1 MGNINK
7 RKQRAKQKRKQ
18 SNRVKISKPNDVNNS
33 SVDDNFDKIMDKHYQ
48 AIFTVYKK
56 KMASSGLSIH
66 ELGLNIKKAERRAK
80 GDLFIAVDYLGFS
93 ISECE
98 ESISIAMEL
107 SGLSKEEIM
116 EVENFVLSDFE
127 DFHHPM
133 TEGAYIKN

>member
-1 MGNINK
+1 MGNELK
-7 RKQRAKQKRKQ
+7 RKNRAKQKRKQ
-18 SNRVKISKPNDVNNS
+18 ANVVKIKIHDDSNSEVENNFYKVMS
-33 SVDDNFDKIMDKHYQ
+33 KHYQ
-48 AIFTVYKK
+48 AMFSVYKK
-56 KMASSGLSIH
+56 KMANSGLSIH
-66 ELGLNIKKAERRAK
+66 RLGMDVKKAERIAK

-93 ISECE
+93 TSECE